1 MRLIWLVFCIRFALK
16 SVAITLVD
24 KFDDNIYLNVDNVKT
39 NFMFQNMNSEEED
52 MVIIVA
58 ALNLIKRKRYKKY
71 KKSWKKIS
79 IWTKPLLLRRPSLG
93 IYNTLIEELV

>member
-1 MRLIWLVFCIRFALK
+1 MRLIWLIFCIRFALK

-52 MVIIVA
+52 MVIIVV

-71 KKSWKKIS
+71 KNSRKKHSRIKDTFPSCLFYGWS
-79 IWTKPLLLRRPSLG
+79 ICTKPW
-93 IYNTLIEELV
+93 